1 MLCILFLI
9 VIIAALCTSYYF
21 TNKMAAQ
28 RKQILLLKYQ
38 NSDLKQISKTTKNK
52 NISVEYIFP
61 TNTEGV
67 IKNTCGLL
75 ICPMDDSAILN
86 LLKEDTP
93 VKIEDSAN
101 INNELWYEVS
111 LITEPRVNSKG
122 WIKESFLKLQEDI
135 NE

>member
-21 TNKMAAQ
+21 TSKMAAQ

-38 NSDLKQISKTTKNK
+38 NNDLKQTSKTTKNK

-61 TNTEGV
+61 MNTKGL
-67 IKNTCGLL
+67 IKDNCELL
-75 ICPMDDSAILN
+75 LSPIDDSVILN
-86 LLKEDTP
+86 LLKKDTS
-93 VKIEDSAN
+93 VEIEDSAV
-101 INNELWYEVS
+101 INNDLWYEVS
-111 LITEPRVNSKG
+111 LITEPRINSKG
-122 WIKESFLKLQEDI
+122 WIKEDFLKIREDI